1 MSSWDPKIRPLPP
14 DVVAKLKSSTA
25 ITHLNGVIVE
35 LVKNALDANART
47 VYVTVDFVRGGCIVE
62 DDGDGI
68 PPAEFEPDG
77 GLGKAHRKFNRHIPV
92 SFTHRDAD
100 TSKYHSCHAIEG
112 RKGLFLASLAA
123 LSLLTI
129 TSHHVRHSSTNTVTF
144 HHSTPV
150 ARLMPAPAYQELRFS
165 AHGTSVTVNDLFGN
179 MPVRVKSRALALQ
192 RPDELERQWEELR
205 HFLVSFM
212 IANDR
217 MAKLVV
223 LDAHRDKKITVHP
236 QRLARQYGGEP
247 DLQRLRSIL
256 AQSGLIEAQD
266 TGIWDTVSASVSDFT
281 IHAAVSL
288 TPSPTKKVQFV
299 SLGSNPVFAR
309 NNANLIFAEVNRSFA
324 LSDFGSTKSRSSA
337 VEASVHAADGQLM
350 HSKPASKAVNKWPMF
365 YIRIDSCNE
374 WNIDDD
380 TQELPESDKS
390 LQRVLDVLSTMINE
404 FLRQSSLRPRTGKRK
419 RGAPNVPPA
428 TTRPSSVKTG
438 RSLASEG
445 VGSVTEETLG
455 SQLKLPSLRRPP
467 NVSHHFGDWSRIK
480 SAKPET
486 FSKRLPL
493 RGRGFGSARSEKT
506 PGHQVRD
513 QLNQQSA
520 LLSAGEEGTA
530 TEPQSPIPDVSEM
543 HEGQLNQVHEETDT
557 DTMMPWVDPYTGRRH
572 LINSRTGQSIL
583 PGSSG
588 APGMVLR
595 PRSTGCI
602 QESHRTPDEVQRPR
616 SVALQRTESKWV
628 EKLLENWI
636 NPVFGR
642 PERPISAMDVSAGHE
657 TARPGSSSRDNHGE
671 LCGSESMGVSKFR
684 GKLRKQDLR
693 AAEVIAQVDQKFI
706 LIKMQMPTNS
716 PGDPASNLILID
728 QHAADERCR
737 VEALMAELFTSEA
750 DSPGFIQTITLEP
763 IIFEIPTTEASLFKR
778 YKGFFHSWG
787 VTYTM
792 EHGPKDKNVFIFV
805 HTLPTLIAERCRTEP
820 DLVTD
825 LIRGEIW
832 RREEENGRSR
842 QRHHVLRFGHSRP
855 DTTQTNSSS
864 WVDQLDG
871 CPRGIIDLLNSR
883 ACRTAI
889 MFNDVLDKDE
899 CQSLVRRL
907 ADCVFPFQCAHGRPS
922 MIPILEMGPAA
933 VSLDQTP
940 EDNEYEG
947 PGFVGMFRKWRD
959 GRSV

>member
-68 PPAEFEPDG
+68 PPAEFGPDG
-77 GLGKAHRKFNRHIPV
+77 GLGKAHH
-92 SFTHRDAD
+92 
-100 TSKYHSCHAIEG
+100 TSKYHSNHTIEG

-129 TSHHVRHSSTNTVTF
+129 TSHYVRHSSTNTVTF

-150 ARLMPAPAYQELRFS
+150 ARLMPAPVYQELRFS

-192 RPDELERQWEELR
+192 RPDELERQWDELR

-212 IANDR
+212 VANDR
-217 MAKLVV
+217 VAKLVI
-223 LDAHRDKKITVHP
+223 LDTHRDKKITVCP
-236 QRLARQYGGEP
+236 QGLARQYGGEP

-256 AQSGLIEAQD
+256 AQSGLVGAQN

-299 SLGSNPVFAR
+299 SLGSTPVFAR
-309 NNANLIFAEVNRSFA
+309 NNANLIYAEVNRSFA
-324 LSDFGSTKSRSSA
+324 LSDFGSMKNCSSA
-337 VEASVHAADGQLM
+337 VEAPVRAADGQLM

-374 WNIDDD
+374 WSIDDD

-390 LQRVLDVLSTMINE
+390 LQRIIDVLSTMINE

-419 RGAPNVPPA
+419 RGTPNVPPA
-428 TTRPSSVKTG
+428 TTRHSSVKAG
-438 RSLASEG
+438 RSLSLEG
-445 VGSVTEETLG
+445 EVSATEETLG
-455 SQLKLPSLRRPP
+455 NQLRLPSLRRPP
-467 NVSHHFGDWSRIK
+467 NVSHHFGDWTRIK
-480 SAKPET
+480 SAKPEAV
-486 FSKRLPL
+486 SKRFPL
-493 RGRGFGSARSEKT
+493 RGREPRSTRSENN
-506 PGHQVRD
+506 PAHQVQD
-513 QLNQQSA
+513 HLNQQPA
-520 LLSAGEEGTA
+520 LLSAGNEGTA
-530 TEPQSPIPDVSEM
+530 TEPRSPVLEGPEM
-543 HEGQLNQVHEETDT
+543 HEEQLNQIHEETAT
-557 DTMMPWVDPYTGRRH
+557 DRMTPWVDPYTGRRH

-583 PGSSG
+583 LGSSV
-588 APGMVLR
+588 AADVALR
-595 PRSTGCI
+595 PRSTGCLP
-602 QESHRTPDEVQRPR
+602 EPHRAPDEVQRPR
-616 SVALQRTESKWV
+616 SVDLQGTDNKWV
-628 EKLLENWI
+628 EKLLDNWI

-657 TARPGSSSRDNHGE
+657 TARPGSSSRDNQGE
-671 LCGSESMGVSKFR
+671 LCGFESMGVSKFR

-693 AAEVIAQVDQKFI
+693 AAEIIAQVDQKFI
-706 LIKMQMPTNS
+706 LVKMQLPSNS
-716 PGDPASNLILID
+716 PGEPASNLILID

-737 VEALMAELFTSEA
+737 VEALMAELFTSEE
-750 DSPGFIQTITLEP
+750 DSPGSIQTITLDP
-763 IIFEIPTTEASLFKR
+763 IILEIPTTEASLFER
-778 YKGFFHSWG
+778 YRDFFHSWG

-792 EHGPKDKNVFIFV
+792 EQGPKDKNVFIFV

-820 DLVTD
+820 NLVSD

-832 RREEENGRSR
+832 KREEENGRSR
-842 QRHHVLRFGHSRP
+842 QPHHPTGFGASRP
-855 DTTQTNSSS
+855 DMAQTSSS
-864 WVDQLDG
+864 WVDRLDG

-889 MFNDVLDKDE
+889 MFNDVLDKNE

-922 MIPILEMGPAA
+922 MIPILEMGAA
-933 VSLDQTP
+933 VSLDQSQS
-940 EDNEYEG
+940 DEYG
-947 PGFVGMFRKWRD
+947 SPGFVGMFRKWQD
-959 GRSV
+959 AETG

>member
-25 ITHLNGVIVE
+25 ITHLNGVVVE

-68 PPAEFEPDG
+68 PPVEFEPDG
-77 GLGKAHRKFNRHIPV
+77 GLGKAHH
-92 SFTHRDAD
+92 
-100 TSKYHSCHAIEG
+100 TSKYHSSQAIEG
-112 RKGLFLASLAA
+112 RKGLFLASLSA

-150 ARLMPAPAYQELRFS
+150 ARLMPAPAYQALRFS

-179 MPVRVKSRALALQ
+179 MLVRVKSRALALQ
-192 RPDELERQWEELR
+192 RPDELERQWEKLR
-205 HFLVSFM
+205 HFLVSYM
-212 IANDR
+212 VANDR

-223 LDAHRDKKITVHP
+223 LDAHREKKITVYP
-236 QRLARQYGGEP
+236 QRPARQYGGEP

-256 AQSGLIEAQD
+256 AQSGLVEAQNA
-266 TGIWDTVSASVSDFT
+266 GIWDTVSASVSDFT

-309 NNANLIFAEVNRSFA
+309 NNANLIYAEVNRSFA
-324 LSDFGSTKSRSSA
+324 LSDFGSTRSRSSA
-337 VEASVHAADGQLM
+337 VEASARTPDGQLM

-390 LQRVLDVLSTMINE
+390 LQRILDVLSTMINE

-445 VGSVTEETLG
+445 VGSITEETLG
-455 SQLKLPSLRRPP
+455 GQLKLPSLRRPP
-467 NVSHHFGDWSRIK
+467 NVSHHFGDWTRIK

-486 FSKRLPL
+486 LSKMLPL
-493 RGRGFGSARSEKT
+493 RGREFGSARSEKN
-506 PGHQVRD
+506 PAHQVRD

-520 LLSAGEEGTA
+520 LFSAGEEGTA
-530 TEPQSPIPDVSEM
+530 TEPQSPIPDVSGM
-543 HEGQLNQVHEETDT
+543 HEGQLNQVREETDT
-557 DTMMPWVDPYTGRRH
+557 DRIVPWVDPYTGRRH
-572 LINSRTGQSIL
+572 LINSRTGQSML
-583 PGSSG
+583 LRSSG
-588 APGMVLR
+588 ASDVMLR
-595 PRSTGCI
+595 PQSTGCI
-602 QESHRTPDEVQRPR
+602 QEPHRTPDEVQRPR
-616 SVALQRTESKWV
+616 SVPLQRTDNKWV
-628 EKLLENWI
+628 EKLLDNWI

-642 PERPISAMDVSAGHE
+642 PERRISAVDVSASHE
-657 TARPGSSSRDNHGE
+657 TARPGPSSHGE
-671 LCGSESMGVSKFR
+671 LCGLESMGVSKFR

-706 LIKMQMPTNS
+706 LIKMQMPSNS
-716 PGDPASNLILID
+716 PGGPASNLILID

-737 VEALMAELFTSEA
+737 VEGLMAELFTSGA
-750 DSPGFIQTITLEP
+750 DSSASIHTITLEP

-778 YKGFFHSWG
+778 YKEFFRSWG
-787 VTYTM
+787 VTYTI
-792 EHGPKDKNVFIFV
+792 EQGPKDKNVFIFV
-805 HTLPTLIAERCRTEP
+805 RTLPTLIAERCRTEP

-842 QRHHVLRFGHSRP
+842 QPRHVPDFGHSRP
-855 DTTQTNSSS
+855 DMAQTSSSNSSS
-864 WVDQLDG
+864 WVDRLDG

-922 MIPILEMGPAA
+922 MIPILEMGPAT

-959 GRSV
+959 REFG

>member
-25 ITHLNGVIVE
+25 ITHLNGVVVE

-68 PPAEFEPDG
+68 PPVEFEPDG
-77 GLGKAHRKFNRHIPV
+77 GLGKAHH
-92 SFTHRDAD
+92 
-100 TSKYHSCHAIEG
+100 TSKYHSSQAIEG
-112 RKGLFLASLAA
+112 RKGLFLASLSA

-150 ARLMPAPAYQELRFS
+150 ARLMPAPAYQALRFS

-179 MPVRVKSRALALQ
+179 MLVRVKSRALALQ

-205 HFLVSFM
+205 HFLVSYM
-212 IANDR
+212 VANDR

-223 LDAHRDKKITVHP
+223 LDAHREKKITVYP
-236 QRLARQYGGEP
+236 QRPARQYGGEP

-256 AQSGLIEAQD
+256 AQSGLVEAQNA
-266 TGIWDTVSASVSDFT
+266 GIWDTVSASVSDFT

-309 NNANLIFAEVNRSFA
+309 NNANLIYAEVNRSFA
-324 LSDFGSTKSRSSA
+324 LSDFGSTRSRSSA
-337 VEASVHAADGQLM
+337 VEASARTPDGQLM

-390 LQRVLDVLSTMINE
+390 LQRILDVLSTMINE

-445 VGSVTEETLG
+445 VGSITEETLG
-455 SQLKLPSLRRPP
+455 GQLKLPSLRRPP
-467 NVSHHFGDWSRIK
+467 NVSHHFGDWTRIK

-486 FSKRLPL
+486 LSKMLPL
-493 RGRGFGSARSEKT
+493 RGREFGSARSEKN
-506 PGHQVRD
+506 PAHQVRD

-520 LLSAGEEGTA
+520 LFSAGEEGTA
-530 TEPQSPIPDVSEM
+530 TEPQSPIPDVSGM
-543 HEGQLNQVHEETDT
+543 HEGQLNQVREETDT
-557 DTMMPWVDPYTGRRH
+557 DRIVPWVDPYTGRRH
-572 LINSRTGQSIL
+572 LINSRTGQSML
-583 PGSSG
+583 LRSSG
-588 APGMVLR
+588 ASDVMLR
-595 PRSTGCI
+595 PQSTGCI
-602 QESHRTPDEVQRPR
+602 QEPHRTPDEVQRPR
-616 SVALQRTESKWV
+616 SVPLQRTDNKWV
-628 EKLLENWI
+628 EKLLDNWI

-642 PERPISAMDVSAGHE
+642 PERRISAVDVSASHE
-657 TARPGSSSRDNHGE
+657 TARPGPSSHGE
-671 LCGSESMGVSKFR
+671 LCGLESMGVSKFR

-706 LIKMQMPTNS
+706 LIKMQMPSNS
-716 PGDPASNLILID
+716 PGGPASNLILID

-737 VEALMAELFTSEA
+737 VEGLMAELFTSGA
-750 DSPGFIQTITLEP
+750 DSSASIHTITLEP

-778 YKGFFHSWG
+778 YKEFFRSWG
-787 VTYTM
+787 VTYTI
-792 EHGPKDKNVFIFV
+792 EQGPKDKNVFIFV
-805 HTLPTLIAERCRTEP
+805 RTLPTLIAERCRTEP

-842 QRHHVLRFGHSRP
+842 QPRHVPDFGHSRP
-855 DTTQTNSSS
+855 DMAQTSSSNSSS
-864 WVDQLDG
+864 WVDRLDG

-922 MIPILEMGPAA
+922 MIPILEMGPAT

-959 GRSV
+959 REFG

>member
-47 VYVTVDFVRGGCIVE
+47 VYVTVDFCRGGCIVE

-68 PPAEFEPDG
+68 PPAEFETDG
-77 GLGKAHRKFNRHIPV
+77 GLGKAHH
-92 SFTHRDAD
+92 
-100 TSKYHSCHAIEG
+100 TSKYHSSHAIEG
-112 RKGLFLASLAA
+112 RKGLFLASLSA

-150 ARLMPAPAYQELRFS
+150 ARLMPAPAYQALRFS

-205 HFLVSFM
+205 HFLVSYM
-212 IANDR
+212 VANDR

-223 LDAHRDKKITVHP
+223 LDAHREKKITVYP
-236 QRLARQYGGEP
+236 QRPARQYGGEP

-256 AQSGLIEAQD
+256 AQSGLVEAQNA
-266 TGIWDTVSASVSDFT
+266 GIWDTVSASVSDFT

-309 NNANLIFAEVNRSFA
+309 NNANLIYAEVNRSFA
-324 LSDFGSTKSRSSA
+324 LSDFGSTSRSSA
-337 VEASVHAADGQLM
+337 VEASARTPDGQLM

-374 WNIDDD
+374 WNIGDD

-390 LQRVLDVLSTMINE
+390 LQRILDVLSTMINE

-455 SQLKLPSLRRPP
+455 GQLKLPSLRRPP
-467 NVSHHFGDWSRIK
+467 NVSHHFGDWTRIK

-486 FSKRLPL
+486 FSKMLPL
-493 RGRGFGSARSEKT
+493 RSREFGSARSEKN
-506 PGHQVRD
+506 PAHQVRD

-530 TEPQSPIPDVSEM
+530 TEPQSPIPDVSGM
-543 HEGQLNQVHEETDT
+543 HEGQLNQVREETDT
-557 DTMMPWVDPYTGRRH
+557 DRIVPWVDPYTGRRH
-572 LINSRTGQSIL
+572 LINSRTGQSML
-583 PGSSG
+583 LRSSG
-588 APGMVLR
+588 ASDVMLR
-595 PRSTGCI
+595 PQSTGCI
-602 QESHRTPDEVQRPR
+602 QEPHRTSDEVQRPR
-616 SVALQRTESKWV
+616 SVPLQRTDNKWV
-628 EKLLENWI
+628 EKLLDNWI

-642 PERPISAMDVSAGHE
+642 PERPISAVDVSASHE
-657 TARPGSSSRDNHGE
+657 TARPGPSSRDNHGE
-671 LCGSESMGVSKFR
+671 LCGLESMGVSKFR

-706 LIKMQMPTNS
+706 LIKMQMPSNS
-716 PGDPASNLILID
+716 PGGPASNLILID

-737 VEALMAELFTSEA
+737 VEALMAELFTSGA
-750 DSPGFIQTITLEP
+750 DSSASIHTITLEP
-763 IIFEIPTTEASLFKR
+763 IIFEIPTTEASLFRR
-778 YKGFFHSWG
+778 YKEFFQSWG
-787 VTYTM
+787 VTYTI
-792 EHGPKDKNVFIFV
+792 EQGPKDKNVFIFV
-805 HTLPTLIAERCRTEP
+805 RTLPTLIAERCRTEP

-842 QRHHVLRFGHSRP
+842 QPRNPSGFAHPRP
-855 DTTQTNSSS
+855 DMAQTNSSNSSS
-864 WVDQLDG
+864 WVDRLDG

-922 MIPILEMGPAA
+922 MIPILEMGPAT

-959 GRSV
+959 RESG